1 MNLTIETGQ
10 GHVTGQYL
18 SVDACLSD
26 KKCANFNAIPFAK
39 YKQFQK
45 AEPVDKW
52 EGTLDG
58 TGYF

>member
-1 MNLTIETGQ
+1 MNLTIKTGQ
-10 GHVTGQYL
+10 GRVTGHYL
-18 SVDACLSD
+18 SVDHSLSE

-45 AEPVDKW
+45 AEPIDHW

-58 TGYF
+58 TG